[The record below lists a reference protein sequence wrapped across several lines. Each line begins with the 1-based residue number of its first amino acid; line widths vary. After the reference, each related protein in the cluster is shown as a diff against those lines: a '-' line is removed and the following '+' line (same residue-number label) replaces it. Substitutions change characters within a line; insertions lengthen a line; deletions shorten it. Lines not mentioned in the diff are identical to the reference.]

1 MVVMKCFGVKFEGLY
16 HNFKGMVCMFRYQ
29 FRNINVEKLRVGYLK
44 NLVELV
50 LLFSVGVEKDTQ
62 VTLGWW
68 CQNPWTVQVLVM
80 MRQTPS

>member
-1 MVVMKCFGVKFEGLY
+1 
-16 HNFKGMVCMFRYQ
+16 MFRYQ
-29 FRNINVEKLRVGYLK
+29 FRNINVEKLRVGYQK

-68 CQNPWTVQVLVM
+68 CRNPWTVQAPVM

>member
-1 MVVMKCFGVKFEGLY
+1 
-16 HNFKGMVCMFRYQ
+16 MFRYQ
-29 FRNINVEKLRVGYLK
+29 LGNINVEKLRVGYLK

-68 CQNPWTVQVLVM
+68 CRNPWTVQELVM
-80 MRQTPS
+80 MIQTPS

>member
-1 MVVMKCFGVKFEGLY
+1 
-16 HNFKGMVCMFRYQ
+16 MFRYQ

-44 NLVELV
+44 NLVKLV
-50 LLFSVGVEKDTQ
+50 WLFSVGVEKDTQ

-68 CQNPWTVQVLVM
+68 CQNPWTVQELVM

>member
-1 MVVMKCFGVKFEGLY
+1 
-16 HNFKGMVCMFRYQ
+16 MFRYQ
-29 FRNINVEKLRVGYLK
+29 LRNINVEKLRVGYLK

-68 CQNPWTVQVLVM
+68 CQNPWTVQELVM

>member
-1 MVVMKCFGVKFEGLY
+1 
-16 HNFKGMVCMFRYQ
+16 MFRYQ

-62 VTLGWW
+62 VTLG
-68 CQNPWTVQVLVM
+68 
-80 MRQTPS
+80 